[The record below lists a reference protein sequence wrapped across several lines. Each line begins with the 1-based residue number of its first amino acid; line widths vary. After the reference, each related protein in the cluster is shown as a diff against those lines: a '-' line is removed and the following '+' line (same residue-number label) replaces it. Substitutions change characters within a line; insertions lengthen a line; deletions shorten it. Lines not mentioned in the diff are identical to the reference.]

1 MFLKMDYNYFFAFK
15 MKNKSE
21 TKVIYE
27 VFISKI
33 LSERIEFSAQNHSN
47 TFIFI
52 KILKFINIMFNFLFS
67 KN

>member
-1 MFLKMDYNYFFAFK
+1 

-27 VFISKI
+27 IFIPKN
-33 LSERIEFSAQNHSN
+33 LSEGIEFRTQNHSN

-52 KILKFINIMFNFLFS
+52 KSIEVYKYNV
-67 KN
+67 

>member
-1 MFLKMDYNYFFAFK
+1 

-21 TKVIYE
+21 IKVIYE

-33 LSERIEFSAQNHSN
+33 LSERIEFRAQNHSN

-52 KILKFINIMFNFLFS
+52 KILNFINIMLMFNFLFS